1 VLDALRLAV
10 GTLTAVPVPGPAR
23 VTPRGASGAMLL
35 APVAVLPLAVVVGL
49 VLWGGG
55 ASGSPEL
62 AVAFVAVG
70 ALALGS
76 RALHLDGLS
85 DVADGLTASYSRERS
100 LEVMKGGTAGP
111 AGVATVVV
119 VLGIQAGALAA
130 YVGSGRDALV
140 AGLAVCGSRLALW
153 IVCAR
158 PVPPAR
164 ADGLGVSFAGRV
176 PLVAAVLGWVGFGAL
191 AVLVDPVRGPVAVG
205 VAALVAILL
214 VWRAVRRFG
223 GVTGDV
229 FGAAIELALAV
240 LLVGWAA

>member
-1 VLDALRLAV
+1 MDALRLAV
-10 GTLTAVPVPGPAR
+10 GTLTAIPVRGPSR
-23 VTPRGASGAMLL
+23 VTPRTATGALLL
-35 APVAVLPLAVVVGL
+35 APLAVLPLGVVVGL

-55 ASGSPEL
+55 ALELPGL
-62 AVAFVAVG
+62 AVGFAAVG

-111 AGVATVVV
+111 AGVAAVVI
-119 VLGIQAGALAA
+119 VLGVQAGALST
-130 YVGSGRDALV
+130 YVGSSRSALV
-140 AGLAVCGSRLALW
+140 AGLAVGGSRLALW

-158 PVPPAR
+158 PVPAAR
-164 ADGLGVSFAGRV
+164 ADGLGVSFTGRV
-176 PLVAAVLGWVGFGAL
+176 PVAVAVIGWGVAAGLS
-191 AVLVDPVRGPVAVG
+191 VLVDPVRGPVTVL
-205 VAALVAILL
+205 VAAVVVGLL

-229 FGAAIELALAV
+229 FGAAVEVALAV
-240 LLVGWAA
+240 VLVGWAG